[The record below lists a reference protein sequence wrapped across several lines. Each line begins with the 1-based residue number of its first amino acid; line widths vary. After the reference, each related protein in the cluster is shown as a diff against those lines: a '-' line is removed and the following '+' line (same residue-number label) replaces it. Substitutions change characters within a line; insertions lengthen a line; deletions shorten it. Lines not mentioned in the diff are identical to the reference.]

1 MELQGRGRAELR
13 GPGRVEQGVAATRHT
28 GMELLRAVHLTP
40 VLVIGLALCLSACGD
55 QTAPGDGSETTE
67 PSASIGEELAG
78 RTFVSTGVS
87 GHELADGSQVQL
99 TFEATA
105 LSARAGC
112 NTLFGD
118 YAVEEQ
124 TLRVGAMGST
134 EMGCEQALMEQDQ
147 WLGEFLEAGPTV
159 AVDGDELT
167 LSGDEA
173 VLVLTDRVVAD
184 PDRPLEGT
192 TWQLESHRSND
203 AVSNVTGM
211 EKASLRFDGE
221 GRVQVRT
228 GCNQGSATYEREGD
242 TVVIGPIML
251 TRMACPEP
259 AMEIEAM
266 MTSALDQQTLTVS
279 VEADRLTLDGDDAGL
294 GLVAVPEP
302 GADSGVSTS

>member
-1 MELQGRGRAELR
+1 M
-13 GPGRVEQGVAATRHT
+13 EQGVAAARHT
-28 GMELLRAVHLTP
+28 GMELLRALRLTP
-40 VLVIGLALCLSACGD
+40 VLVIGLALALSACGD
-55 QTAPGDGSETTE
+55 QTAPGAGSETSE
-67 PSASIGEELAG
+67 PSASTGEELAG
-78 RTFVSTGVS
+78 RTFVSTGVN
-87 GHELADGSQVQL
+87 GRELVDGSQVQL
-99 TFEATA
+99 TFEASA

-147 WLGEFLEAGPTV
+147 WLAGFLEAGPTV
-159 AVDGDELT
+159 RIDGDELT
-167 LSGDEA
+167 LSAGEA
-173 VLVLTDRVVAD
+173 ELVLTDRVVAD

-203 AVSNVTGM
+203 AVSNITGM
-211 EKASLRFDGE
+211 DKASLRFDGE

-242 TVVIGPIML
+242 TVVIGPVML

-259 AMEIEAM
+259 AMEIEALV
-266 MTSALDQQTLTVS
+266 TSALDQQTLTVS
-279 VEADRLTLDGDDAGL
+279 VEADRLTLDGDDSGL
-294 GLVAVPEP
+294 GLVAVAEP
-302 GADSGVSTS
+302 GAERGR